1 MASLLQVKVYSR
13 PSIELD
19 FKENG
24 SAYIREVSE
33 SKSSRSYETVLQ
45 EDFGI
50 DELFGGETQDKLDKF
65 REQKD
70 AILQGQTIDEAEF
83 LSRAKELAL
92 KGADLQ
98 VIVQYDLRHL
108 SRVTGK
114 NYQI

>member
-1 MASLLQVKVYSR
+1 MIAFLIGFVTGRVVALRKTKMLQR
-13 PSIELD
+13 QIDDLAQR
-19 FKENG
+19 N
-24 SAYIREVSE
+24 
-33 SKSSRSYETVLQ
+33 TVLQ

-50 DELFGGETQDKLDKF
+50 DELFGGETQDQLDQF

-70 AILQGQTIDEAEF
+70 AILQGQAIDEAEF